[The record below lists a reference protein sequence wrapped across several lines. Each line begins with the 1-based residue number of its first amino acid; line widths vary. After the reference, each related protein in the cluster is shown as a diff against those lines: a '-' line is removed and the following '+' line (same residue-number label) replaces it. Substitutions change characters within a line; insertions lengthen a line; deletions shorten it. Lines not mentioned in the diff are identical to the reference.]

1 MGVLRLRLF
10 DVNGGGA
17 VEITARPAEL
27 ERHLQDVVEGN
38 MELLLGVRFL
48 ASEYS
53 TGPVD
58 SPPEGSSSTPKHGL
72 AAACA

>member
-17 VEITARPAEL
+17 VEITARSAEL
-27 ERHLQDVVEGN
+27 ERHLQDVVEAN

-48 ASEYS
+48 ASE
-53 TGPVD
+53 
-58 SPPEGSSSTPKHGL
+58 
-72 AAACA
+72 